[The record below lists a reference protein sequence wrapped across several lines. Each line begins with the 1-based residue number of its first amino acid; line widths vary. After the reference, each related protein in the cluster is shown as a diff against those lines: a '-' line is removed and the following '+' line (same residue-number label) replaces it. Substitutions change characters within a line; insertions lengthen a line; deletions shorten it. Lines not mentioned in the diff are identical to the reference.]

1 MVWTAP
7 AAARDQ
13 RGVPRDGAEGG
24 ARQIEPDHVRHR
36 HLLPGPS
43 AECAEALHCDAV
55 GLQAGLPA
63 VVPGVADLHA
73 LAAVHPLLAA
83 PGEQHAPVGGA
94 AGRDH
99 GRKATTEVCQ
109 FALWRDDSWY
119 ACMHMYVYGI
129 FLL

>member
-7 AAARDQ
+7 AAARGQ

-24 ARQIEPDHVRHR
+24 AGQIEPDHVRHR

-43 AECAEALHCDAV
+43 PECAEALHCDAV

-99 GRKATTEVCQ
+99 GRKATTEVC
-109 FALWRDDSWY
+109 
-119 ACMHMYVYGI
+119 
-129 FLL
+129 